1 MKQLLEKWECLN
13 DSCGHSF
20 LVDKQAAKGKKH
32 LTCPFCGQK
41 TEAVAHQNPD
51 ADLETQLN
59 GCLYPY

>member
-20 LVDKQAAKGKKH
+20 LVDKGTAKGKS
-32 LTCPFCGQK
+32 LSCPFCEQSS
-41 TEAVAHQNPD
+41 EAVAHQNPD
-51 ADLETQLN
+51 ADLETQLE